1 MRVFAEQV
9 SVNPLQCQA
18 YQVEIAG
25 RIGGTRDVHIL
36 FPEHDPCVT
45 LGRHTP
51 EAEVLALDRARQGAG
66 SIEVFR
72 LVRGGGATYH
82 GPGQLIADMLADL
95 RTWHVSIPE
104 YIHTLEEAMIALLL
118 RLGVRG
124 DRSKGRPGVFLK
136 EAKVGFVG
144 VGVHHGVSLH
154 GVSLNIGPATL
165 EGFQWIVPCGMP
177 GLPIGQLSDHGPVP
191 GIAEVQELFLD
202 AFQEVWMGWE
212 R

>member
-1 MRVFAEQV
+1 LRVFAEQV
-9 SVNPLQCQA
+9 SMNPLQCQA

-25 RIGGTRDVHIL
+25 RIGGTRDVRIL

-51 EAEVLALDRARQGAG
+51 EAEAIALDRAHQEAG
-66 SIEVFR
+66 PMEVFR
-72 LVRGGGATYH
+72 LIRGGGATYH
-82 GPGQLIADMLADL
+82 GPGQLIAYILADL
-95 RTWHVSIPE
+95 RTWGVSIPA
-104 YIHTLEEAMIALLL
+104 YIHTLEEAMIALLPSF
-118 RLGVRG
+118 GVRG

-136 EAKVGFVG
+136 GAKIGFVG

-165 EGFQWIVPCGMP
+165 EGFHRIVPCGMP
-177 GLPIGQLSDHGPVP
+177 GLFVGQLSDHVPVP
-191 GIAEVQELFLD
+191 GLAEVQGRFLN
-202 AFQEVWMGWE
+202 AFQEVWGGWE

>member
-1 MRVFAEQV
+1 
-9 SVNPLQCQA
+9 
-18 YQVEIAG
+18 
-25 RIGGTRDVHIL
+25 
-36 FPEHDPCVT
+36 
-45 LGRHTP
+45 
-51 EAEVLALDRARQGAG
+51 
-66 SIEVFR
+66 
-72 LVRGGGATYH
+72 
-82 GPGQLIADMLADL
+82 
-95 RTWHVSIPE
+95 
-104 YIHTLEEAMIALLL
+104 MIALLL

-191 GIAEVQELFLD
+191 GIAEVQGLFLD
-202 AFQEVWMGWE
+202 EFQEVWRGWE